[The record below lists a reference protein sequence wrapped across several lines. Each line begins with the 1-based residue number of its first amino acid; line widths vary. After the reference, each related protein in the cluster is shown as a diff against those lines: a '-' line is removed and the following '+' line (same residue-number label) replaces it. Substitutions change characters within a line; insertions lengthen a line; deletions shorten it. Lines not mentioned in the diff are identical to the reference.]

1 MIETLPFAAVM
12 LSAMLHAT
20 WNAMARAGS
29 EPGDIM
35 AAAVI
40 AAGIISLPGLAW
52 FGPPAAP
59 AWPWLIGGMV
69 VNSFGIRFAMA
80 AYRHASFG
88 LTYPIMR
95 AGIPLLTLPLG
106 IVLLGEWPRPTG
118 MLGVL
123 MIAAALVMLA
133 FAAHRAGRSELRG
146 VMFALV
152 AAMSGAFYTTAD
164 AIGVRLGGTVMGYAF
179 ALAIGNAVLIAALT
193 QWERGDVVRMMRK
206 HGLTGLGLSCIS
218 MTSFLLYIWAVSITP
233 VALAAALRETSV
245 LFAIALAHFFLR
257 EHIGRFHLAAA
268 GLAFAG
274 IVAIRIG

>member
-1 MIETLPFAAVM
+1 MIEPLPFVAV
-12 LSAMLHAT
+12 LVSAILHAS
-20 WNAMARAGS
+20 WNAMARAGA
-29 EPGDIM
+29 EPGDLV

-59 AWPWLIGGMV
+59 AWPWLLGGMLINTV
-69 VNSFGIRFAMA
+69 GIRFSMA

-106 IVLLGEWPRPTG
+106 ILMLGEWPRP
-118 MLGVL
+118 MGVVGVV

-152 AAMSGAFYTTAD
+152 AAVAGAGYTTAD
-164 AIGVRLGGTVMGYAF
+164 AIGVRLGGNVLGYAF
-179 ALAIGNAVLIAALT
+179 ALAIGNAILIGLLT
-193 QWERGDVVRMMRK
+193 QWERGDVVPMMRRLGAK
-206 HGLTGLGLSCIS
+206 GLGLSMIS
-218 MTSFLLYIWAVSITP
+218 MSSFLLYIWAVSITP

-245 LFAIALAHFFLR
+245 LFAIGLAHFFLR
-257 EHIGRFHLAAA
+257 EAIGRFHIAAA
-268 GLAFAG
+268 FLAFAG
-274 IVAIRIG
+274 IIAIRIG

>member
-1 MIETLPFAAVM
+1 MIETLPFLAVL
-12 LSAMLHAT
+12 LSAILHAS

-29 EPGDIM
+29 EPGDVL

-40 AAGIISLPGLAW
+40 GAGIISLPGLAW
-52 FGPPAAP
+52 FGPPAWP
-59 AWPWLIGGMV
+59 AWPWLLGGMV

-106 IVLLGEWPRPTG
+106 VITLGEWPRPVG
-118 MLGVL
+118 IAGVV
-123 MIAAALVMLA
+123 MIAGALVMLA
-133 FAAHRAGRSELRG
+133 FAAHRAGRSEMKG
-146 VMFALV
+146 VLFALV
-152 AAMSGAFYTTAD
+152 AAVAGAFYTTAD
-164 AIGVRLGGTVMGYAF
+164 AVGVRLGGNVMGYAF
-179 ALAIGNAVLIAALT
+179 ALAIGNGLLIALLT
-193 QWERGDVVRMMRK
+193 QWERGDLVQMMRR
-206 HGLTGLGLSCIS
+206 HGRTGLGLSCIS

-245 LFAIALAHFFLR
+245 LFAIALAHFFLH
-257 EHIGRFHLAAA
+257 EAIGRYHIAAA

-274 IVAIRIG
+274 ILAIRIG